1 MEKFSL
7 SNIRKLLGNN
17 PQVTLGEYLVIGIGF
32 AIPISTTLTGIF
44 SGLALICWIF
54 SDHPLKLIKRIL
66 SNPLTCAGFILLL
79 ILLMGI
85 IYTPVSV
92 STAFSVFK
100 KYRELL
106 FMAVFMS
113 FLTTER
119 NRKFAFLGF
128 MFAMCLNLII
138 SYFGAIAQPDA
149 PEGTPVTA
157 FKNEITYSILVAYFA
172 FWTLVEVVYDKK
184 HRKIMMILFSL
195 TVFNLFFIGTGRTG
209 YVLFIILLALFV
221 FHKFNWKVGIGG
233 LLAVFLIFI
242 GVISFSDN
250 YRAKFMNFVNEFV
263 NSDYSI
269 GLRKQY
275 YKYSWELIKQRPILG
290 FGTGSFESEYKKI
303 TDQAGNPVKTSN
315 PHNEYLMIG
324 VQTGFIGIIGFLYF
338 LFCHWKWSLSLS
350 YREKLLAQALIL
362 LFAIGCIPNS
372 LLLDHTE
379 GMLFVF
385 FSSALFGPY
394 FKSKEVQSNNGILN
408 PGNTN
413 A

>member
-1 MEKFSL
+1 MEKISFSK
-7 SNIRKLLGNN
+7 IRKSLGKN

-32 AIPISTTLTGIF
+32 ALPISTSLTGIF
-44 SGLALICWIF
+44 SGLALICWIL
-54 SDHPLKLIKRIL
+54 SDHPLNLIKNSL
-66 SNPLTCAGFILLL
+66 SNPLTRAGFILLF
-79 ILLMGI
+79 ILLIGI
-85 IYTPVSV
+85 SYTSV
-92 STAFSVFK
+92 PASTAFSVFK

-138 SYFGAIAQPDA
+138 SYFGAFTQPNS

-157 FKNEITYSILVAYFA
+157 FKNEITYSILTAYFG
-172 FWTLVEVVYDKK
+172 FWILEEVFYESKYRKLMLV
-184 HRKIMMILFSL
+184 LFIL
-195 TVFNLFFIGTGRTG
+195 TVFNILFIGTGRTG
-209 YVLFIILLALFV
+209 YILFIILLALFV
-221 FHKFNWKVGIGG
+221 FHKFNWKVSIGG
-233 LLAVFLIFI
+233 SLAIILIFI
-242 GVISFSDN
+242 SVISFSDS
-250 YRAKFMNFVNEFV
+250 YRTKFMNFVNKFV

-275 YKYSWELIKQRPILG
+275 YKYSWDLIKQRPVLG
-290 FGTGSFESEYKKI
+290 FGTGSFENEYKKI
-303 TDQAGNPVKTSN
+303 TDKAGNPVKTSN

-324 VQTGFIGIIGFLYF
+324 VQTGVIGIIGFLYF

-350 YREKLLAQALIL
+350 SREKLLAQGLIL

-379 GMLFVF
+379 GMLLVY

-394 FKSKEVQSNNGILN
+394 FHSKQVRGDESILN
-408 PGNTN
+408 PGNSN